1 MSLPRTP
8 PKFSSDTNI
17 PTSVESDNRALIN
30 TRKRKQPDNY
40 EFQLFEE
47 KFNKQLSLWDQ
58 RVADCVTSA
67 VSNALTAELV
77 KVTSVLE
84 EINNNMIKLNADN
97 CNINKCLSQTNKR
110 LDDMEKSL
118 NYLSERQTDFDSH
131 MKAVEITKTNI
142 DNLNTQ
148 ICSLEQ
154 KVSAIEQQARQCN
167 IEISNVPERR
177 GENLLNMLETLGNVI
192 NQPIRSDNVVAV
204 HRVPHADSNNQR
216 PKNII
221 VKLSSRMLRDNIIA
235 ASRKLR
241 DLDSSNVVRLQKRWS
256 ISIYGLSMVQFWQE
270 KQIRLPVLAI
280 RYSYDINKIK

>member
-17 PTSVESDNRALIN
+17 PTSVESDIRALIN
-30 TRKRKQPDNY
+30 TRKRKQPDNN

-118 NYLSERQTDFDSH
+118 NYLRQTDFDSH

-204 HRVPHADSNNQR
+204 HRCREAA
-216 PKNII
+216 KKMEYKYIW
-221 VKLSSRMLRDNIIA
+221 VKHGTILA
-235 ASRKLR
+235 RKT
-241 DLDSSNVVRLQKRWS
+241 DTS
-256 ISIYGLSMVQFWQE
+256 
-270 KQIRLPVLAI
+270 PVLAI